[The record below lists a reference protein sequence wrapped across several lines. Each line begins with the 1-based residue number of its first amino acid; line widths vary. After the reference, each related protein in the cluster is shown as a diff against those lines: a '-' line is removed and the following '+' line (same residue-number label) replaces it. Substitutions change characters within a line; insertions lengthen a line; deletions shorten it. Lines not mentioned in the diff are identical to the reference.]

1 MKKEINYLLVRG
13 VTLRQMRRGTIP
25 KRFGY
30 SRKMVQAITMI
41 VMNVKQTTV
50 ALDFSKVWLERVSQ
64 NYLMFNGIKNNE
76 CGLFTPP
83 PADPTL
89 ILWEPAIKD
98 FAIAEENVIANLP
111 DAVKIREDKWRALM
125 KMNRKIR
132 TYVQGIVDE
141 FPEQAAIIVADA
153 HMKLV
158 VPKGGNKRVPA
169 ATSTT
174 PGSIELQGSV
184 KYGRQ
189 AIEWEISTDPS
200 DPKLWNVLRVPPTLA
215 SQTTITGLVS
225 EKWYYTHF
233 RIISKYGPEEW
244 SEIRKVWVK

>member
-1 MKKEINYLLVRG
+1 MKKEINYLLARG

-25 KRFGY
+25 KRFKC
-30 SRKMVQAITMI
+30 SKKMIQTISMM
-41 VMNVKQTTV
+41 VMNVKQTKV
-50 ALDFSKVWLERVSQ
+50 ALDFSNVWLERVVQ
-64 NYLMFNGIKNNE
+64 NYLMFEGIKANAS
-76 CGLFTPP
+76 GSFTPP

-98 FAIAEENVIANLP
+98 LEVAQEGVLADLPGAVENR
-111 DAVKIREDKWRALM
+111 DDKWRFVM

-141 FPEQAAIIVADA
+141 NPEQAAIIVADA

-158 VPKGGNKRVPA
+158 VPKGKSKKIPSAVSNSPSSV
-169 ATSTT
+169 
-174 PGSIELQGSV
+174 ELQGAV
-184 KYGRQ
+184 KYTRQ
-189 AIEWEISTDPS
+189 AIEWEISTDTS

-233 RIISKYGPEEW
+233 RIISKDGPEEW
-244 SEIRKVWVK
+244 SVVIKVWVK